1 MSDTDP
7 SAVATVDRNNAHLLN
22 VTQLRELLE
31 RLERHGCG
39 HWEIDIAP
47 AAEVPDASTGQP
59 DLAFDLRRYGITS
72 ADALGDGSVNF
83 VLLTFAPAAK

>member
-1 MSDTDP
+1 MSDFDL
-7 SAVATVDRNNAHLLN
+7 SVLATQDRSESLPLLN
-22 VTQLRELLE
+22 VTQLRKQLE

-39 HWEIDIAP
+39 RWEIDVAP
-47 AAEVPDASTGQP
+47 GPSIPGAPTGQP

-83 VLLTFAPAAK
+83 VLLRFAPAS